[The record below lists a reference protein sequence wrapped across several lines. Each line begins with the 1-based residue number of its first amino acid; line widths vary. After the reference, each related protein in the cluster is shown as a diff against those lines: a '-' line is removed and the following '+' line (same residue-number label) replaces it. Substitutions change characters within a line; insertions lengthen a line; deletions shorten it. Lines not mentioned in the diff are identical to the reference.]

1 MRKGKVDE
9 DSVVS
14 TVYIIPTGDEI
25 RNGVVQDLDSPE
37 IMGQIVRAHPVAEVT
52 RICPLVDEE
61 DLIFNKI
68 REIAEQKKP
77 DLIVLIG
84 GSGGGHRFSSTLGKD
99 FTHSGLERYLERKV
113 SREIYG
119 KNGHLWCK
127 LVCGKKGPTL
137 IVNVPGPYQE
147 AKAAMEACLKEL
159 ARESDLEDIC
169 KAMAEAVYAQY
180 PADASIAL

>member
-1 MRKGKVDE
+1 M
-9 DSVVS
+9 VS
-14 TVYIIPTGDEI
+14 TAYIIPTGDEI
-25 RNGVVQDLDSPE
+25 CNGVVQDLDSPE
-37 IMGQIVRAHPVAEVT
+37 IMAQIVRAYPVAEVT
-52 RICPLVDEE
+52 RICPLVDQEGE
-61 DLIFNKI
+61 IFSKI
-68 REIAEQKKP
+68 WEIAEQKEP

-99 FTHSGLERYLERKV
+99 FTHLALERYLEQKV

-159 ARESDLEDIC
+159 AKESTVKDIC
-169 KAMAEAVYAQY
+169 KAMAEAIYAQY
-180 PADASIAL
+180 PATAVRAL

>member
-1 MRKGKVDE
+1 VLN
-9 DSVVS
+9 
-14 TVYIIPTGDEI
+14 TVYILPTGDEI
-25 RNGVVQDLDSPE
+25 RNGVVRDIDAPE
-37 IMGQIVRAHPVAEVT
+37 IMGQIVRVYPQAEVI
-52 RICPLVDEE
+52 RLCPVVDEE
-61 DLIFNKI
+61 DTIFSKI
-68 REIAEQKKP
+68 REITTQRAP

-99 FTHSGLERYLERKV
+99 FTHSALERYLDQGC

-127 LVCGKKGPTL
+127 LVCGKKGSTL

-147 AKAAMEACLKEL
+147 AMAAMEACLEVLVKKGTDE
-159 ARESDLEDIC
+159 EIC

-180 PADASIAL
+180 PAEVVKLL